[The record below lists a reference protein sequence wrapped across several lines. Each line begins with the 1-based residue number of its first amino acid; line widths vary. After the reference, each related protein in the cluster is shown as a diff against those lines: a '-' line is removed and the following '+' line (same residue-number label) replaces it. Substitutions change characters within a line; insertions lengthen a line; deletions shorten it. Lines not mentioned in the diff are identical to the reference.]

1 MALNKSDKLFDPMIN
16 EFHGPSG
23 RWIEQEPNPVST
35 LGKNMNNNVSV
46 QTGEE
51 FSKVFLQD
59 RLPARRVASVTDT
72 VQEREKRVGFI
83 GYENSLPGY
92 EDLSRVLG
100 LTRMDSENASETP
113 DFVSAKGSLREIDVE
128 AYADRLNRNNK
139 KENGETGHGGLRK
152 VVSDQNCD
160 RTGGVTVIPSYKSES
175 PSSNN
180 FNGSEV
186 LDGSQSGKIKFLCSF
201 GGKILPRPSD
211 GEDLDA
217 LISVS
222 SDEDL
227 QNMIEE
233 YHGIEKQD
241 GSQRLRIF
249 LIPLGESEGTSS
261 LDASTIKDNNP
272 DYQYVAAVNGM
283 VDPVSLKSVGGQSLA
298 SEANQLGVKNSPF
311 TLETNIDSTALHDSK
326 YSESQKINV
335 SPTHS
340 PPFSPIQCHQDSK
353 SAKIQAQ
360 SNTACVNPSP
370 EGVNLMMYDQ
380 PTVSHSEQL
389 HGGHFQD
396 HDFMNGFTSPIAAD
410 RNDGDFVGF
419 SHDRPISKER
429 VFHSEKPGSRLNDP
443 TGLLSDCSDPHLGMS
458 HAFSDSQL
466 QESGRRSAYC
476 SQEGTSPSSP
486 LSFAKAQL
494 SLQLNS
500 GTLQENPSQLH
511 DNINVI
517 NPQVQKNLMDSE
529 SVAVQR
535 IILPNFSL
543 SSELMACNEANPK
556 CGTGDIDGNLLT
568 VKDEIG
574 SSNFSMPNQSVLAVD
589 CKNELDS
596 TNPVQDPLFTIGSQ
610 ERTPSSSSVGLIP
623 LVDDLVV
630 PPKNNHHCDQNI
642 AELFSMSQTSSND
655 HKNVLIGTADVQGN
669 NVFGTNNYDASRLFP
684 GAKQHYPKE
693 DPLGDLLAGF
703 SVDPY
708 YVSLHNL
715 LLITL
720 QNPTQGTAVNQEIN
734 FGDSTDVESNSEGIK
749 LTQTEPTGNDNNQAS
764 SMAQY
769 LMGETV
775 VDDSPTATEVDS
787 IVPESESEDGKAD
800 EDRNDL
806 FSDAMIAEMEASI
819 YGLQYSFLLHLFVL
833 CLMLLLNECPNSNV
847 QIIRNSDLE
856 ELRELGSGTYG
867 TVFHGKWRGTDVA
880 IKRIKKSCFAGRSSE
895 QERLTKDFWREAQ
908 ILSNLHHP
916 NVLAF
921 YGVVPDGAGGT
932 LATVTEFMVNGSLRH
947 VLLKKDRSL
956 DRRRKLIIAMD
967 AAFGMEYLHSK
978 NIVHF
983 DLKCDNLLVNLRDPH
998 RPICKVGDFGLSRIK
1013 RNTLVSGGVRGTLP
1027 WMAPELLNG
1036 SSSRVSEKVDVFS
1049 FGISMWE
1056 ILTGEEPY
1064 ANMHCGA
1071 IIGGIVKNTLRPP
1084 IPERCDPDWRRLMEE
1099 CWSPE
1104 PEYRPSFTEITNR
1117 LRSMSIALQAK
1128 AQSNPAKVPISP
1140 RPPLA
1145 KASVCAA
1152 GDSAAYHR
1160 APAFG
1165 DDIVIVAAY
1174 RTPIFVLKAVVEKTN
1189 LDPSEVGDIV
1199 VGTVLPP
1206 GSQRATECRMAA
1218 IYAGFPDTVPIR
1230 TVNRQCSSGLQ
1241 AVADVAAS
1249 IKSGFYDIGIGAG
1262 LECMTVD
1269 NITRVRNMNPR
1280 QVDNFAQ
1287 ARDCLLPMGITS
1299 ENVAERYGITRQE
1312 QDQAAVN
1319 SHRRAAAATASG
1331 KFKDEI
1337 IPVSTKI
1344 VDPKTGQEKRVT
1356 ISVDDGIRPN
1366 TDLSTLA
1373 KLKPAFKND
1382 GSTTAGNSSQVS
1394 DGAGAVLL
1402 MKRSLAM
1409 QKGLPILGVFRSFS
1423 AVGVDPAVMGIGPS
1437 VAIPAAV
1444 KSAGLE
1450 LDNIDLFEINEARDF
1465 FFFFAFA
1472 SQYVYCIKKL
1482 ELDPEKVNVNGGAIA
1497 FGHPLGATGAR
1508 CVATLLNEMKRR
1520 GKDCRFGVV
1529 SMCIGTGMGAA
1540 AVLERG
1546 DSVDELCNARA
1557 AHS

>member
-23 RWIEQEPNPVST
+23 RWIEQESNPVST

-211 GEDLDA
+211 GRLRYVGGETRIVSISKNILWDELVKRTSSICNQPHGIKYQLPGEDLDA

-396 HDFMNGFTSPIAAD
+396 HDFMNGFTSPIAVD
-410 RNDGDFVGF
+410 RTDGDFVGF

-511 DNINVI
+511 DNINVN
-517 NPQVQKNLMDSE
+517 NPQVQKNLLDSE

-574 SSNFSMPNQSVLAVD
+574 SSNFSMPNQCEKDSLNPITLKTIDAKNPFEDQYGQLYGGSPAVLAVD

-703 SVDPY
+703 SVDPVLREPAQPAPSDMSSEPRLISPVDIY
-708 YVSLHNL
+708 QLPPVHGDPIISSNL
-715 LLITL
+715 QKSNQITL
-720 QNPTQGTAVNQEIN
+720 QNPTQGTAVNQEVSLLDVDFISYPNENFEKINFYPGQNFEKIN

-819 YGLQYSFLLHLFVL
+819 YGL
-833 CLMLLLNECPNSNV
+833 

-1140 RPPLA
+1140 RP
-1145 KASVCAA
+1145 
-1152 GDSAAYHR
+1152 R
-1160 APAFG
+1160 
-1165 DDIVIVAAY
+1165 
-1174 RTPIFVLKAVVEKTN
+1174 E
-1189 LDPSEVGDIV
+1189 
-1199 VGTVLPP
+1199 
-1206 GSQRATECRMAA
+1206 
-1218 IYAGFPDTVPIR
+1218 
-1230 TVNRQCSSGLQ
+1230 
-1241 AVADVAAS
+1241 
-1249 IKSGFYDIGIGAG
+1249 
-1262 LECMTVD
+1262 
-1269 NITRVRNMNPR
+1269 
-1280 QVDNFAQ
+1280 
-1287 ARDCLLPMGITS
+1287 
-1299 ENVAERYGITRQE
+1299 
-1312 QDQAAVN
+1312 
-1319 SHRRAAAATASG
+1319 
-1331 KFKDEI
+1331 
-1337 IPVSTKI
+1337 
-1344 VDPKTGQEKRVT
+1344 
-1356 ISVDDGIRPN
+1356 
-1366 TDLSTLA
+1366 
-1373 KLKPAFKND
+1373 
-1382 GSTTAGNSSQVS
+1382 
-1394 DGAGAVLL
+1394 
-1402 MKRSLAM
+1402 
-1409 QKGLPILGVFRSFS
+1409 
-1423 AVGVDPAVMGIGPS
+1423 
-1437 VAIPAAV
+1437 
-1444 KSAGLE
+1444 
-1450 LDNIDLFEINEARDF
+1450 
-1465 FFFFAFA
+1465 
-1472 SQYVYCIKKL
+1472 
-1482 ELDPEKVNVNGGAIA
+1482 
-1497 FGHPLGATGAR
+1497 
-1508 CVATLLNEMKRR
+1508 
-1520 GKDCRFGVV
+1520 
-1529 SMCIGTGMGAA
+1529 
-1540 AVLERG
+1540 
-1546 DSVDELCNARA
+1546 
-1557 AHS
+1557 